1 MNSFPMVGPFTWSL
15 PTVYTPPSRIMA
27 ATENA
32 YMSCVEN
39 ADWEGCPYK
48 EEWTKITENFAAS
61 GYDVSKFNLVAF
73 PDKPTNDK
81 FFLVLTLSLKSPNL
95 EMP

>member
-1 MNSFPMVGPFTWSL
+1 MNSFPTLGPFIGM
-15 PTVYTPPSRIMA
+15 PVVYVPSSRIDK

-32 YMSCVEN
+32 YMSCVPD
-39 ADWEGCPYK
+39 ADWADCPYK

-61 GYDVSKFNLVAF
+61 GCDVSKFNLVAF